1 MLRITPKHQSFT
13 SVRVTSSF
21 CVMPKHNHQDQEPTP
36 IGCLIFKELANQP
49 LGFFAAL
56 HKQRRG
62 ELYRR
67 FLLRQCFLKTS
78 SKNILRTAK
87 NNLTL

>member
-1 MLRITPKHQSFT
+1 MIQISPNHRSFT

-21 CVMPKHNHQDQEPTP
+21 CDLPKQIHQDQEPTP

-49 LGFFAAL
+49 LGFFAAP
-56 HKQRRG
+56 HQQRRG

-78 SKNILRTAK
+78 FKK
-87 NNLTL
+87 HF